1 MLPPRY
7 TKTVTVTGEAAQE
20 VRVTATYSGDTE
32 QTHSVSMQLQPGQVH
47 YCVVDL
53 VVSLH

>member
-47 YCVVDL
+47 YCVCT
-53 VVSLH
+53 